1 VRVQKGEWL
10 MLRNILAGSR
20 YLVVIAILGIF
31 LASIAVFIYG
41 GVTVISIMLGTFTH
55 GLFTVDGA
63 KRLEIEAIE
72 LIDLFLLGAVLY
84 ITSLGLYELFI
95 DDSLPMPAWLIVT
108 SLDDLKERLIG
119 VVIVLLAVSF
129 LGYVVNWDNTTPI
142 LALGVAVGI
151 VIFALAYLL
160 SSGSHKIPLVSE
172 TRGKENH
179 EEELPLKEKSASE

>member
-1 VRVQKGEWL
+1 

-20 YLVVIAILGIF
+20 YLFMIAIPGIF
-31 LASIAVFIYG
+31 LASIAVFVYG
-41 GVTVISIMLGTFTH
+41 GITVVIVLFGAFAH
-55 GLFTVDGA
+55 GAFTVDGA
-63 KRLEIEAIE
+63 KRLSIQCIE

-95 DDSLPMPAWLIVT
+95 DDTLPMPDWLIIT

-129 LGYVVNWDNTTPI
+129 LGFVVNWDNTTPI
-142 LALGVAVGI
+142 LALGVAIGI

-160 SSGSHKIPLVSE
+160 SHFSHGRPLVSE
-172 TRGKENH
+172 TIGKENH
-179 EEELPLKEKSASE
+179 EETFPLQKKNVNE